1 MTGQRSDARRNYAQ
15 ILAVAE
21 DEVAARGA
29 DASLEQIARTAGV
42 GSATVRRHF
51 PTRKAL
57 LNAVFQQRVHA
68 LCQHAHTLGGAH
80 DSRTALVKWLH
91 ELLDYSVAA
100 RGLADA
106 LSYEP
111 LQDEAT
117 EDSCATAIGAACAPL
132 LHRAIDDRTVRA
144 DISVDDLLTL
154 IIGIALATENYTD
167 PATQADRAFRLAVA
181 GFGPTDTATGT
192 PS

>member
-1 MTGQRSDARRNYAQ
+1 MTGQRSDARYNYAR

-21 DEVAARGA
+21 VEVATHGA
-29 DASLEQIARTAGV
+29 QASLEQIARTAGV

-57 LNAVFQQRVHA
+57 LEAVFKQRVHA
-68 LCQHAHTLGGAH
+68 LSDLAESLGAED
-80 DSRTALVKWLH
+80 DSRAALLTWLR

-111 LQDEAT
+111 LGDDSAP
-117 EDSCATAIGAACAPL
+117 DSCATVLVEAVAPL
-132 LHRAIDDRTVRA
+132 LHRAVADECVREDVTVH
-144 DISVDDLLTL
+144 DLLTVVV
-154 IIGIALATENYTD
+154 GIALATESHPD
-167 PATQADRAFRLAVA
+167 AAVQAERAFRLSVE
-181 GFGPTDTATGT
+181 GLSPKGT
-192 PS
+192 